1 MKARKTATEFFAMPL
16 NVPPCL
22 VDDPDVRRIAEEV
35 FIIIIVTIPPQSL
48 SPPPSS
54 PSP

>member
-1 MKARKTATEFFAMPL
+1 MPL

-35 FIIIIVTIPPQSL
+35 FIIIIVTITATIT
-48 SPPPSS
+48 
-54 PSP
+54 